1 MTYTVQVA
9 VQDGRIP
16 LSRARVAEIATRV
29 LRAEGARDAELS
41 ITFLSNR
48 AIAALNARHLGH
60 RGPTDVISFGFAPA
74 GAGAPVT
81 GDIYIAPDVARAH
94 AQRFGV
100 PVREEL
106 ARLVVHGTLH
116 VLGRT
121 HPEGDARTRSPMW
134 RRQEELL
141 SRVLATS
148 AGGRQTSSRTR
159 AGERAPREG
168 GRARSRRKGA

>member
-1 MTYTVQVA
+1 MTQTVHVT

-29 LRAEGARDAELS
+29 LRAEGARDAEVS

-48 AIAALNARHLGH
+48 AIAALNVAHLGH

-74 GAGAPVT
+74 APGAPIT
-81 GDIYIAPDVARAH
+81 GDIYIAPDVARTH

-141 SRVLATS
+141 SRILATPAS
-148 AGGRQTSSRTR
+148 ARGERSRTR
-159 AGERAPREG
+159 TGRPSRRASG
-168 GRARSRRKGA
+168 SDRSRGKGT